1 MGLVAARGVKGELTL
16 NARPGVGR
24 GGFGSGAKMN
34 AGDGRDRGKESLV
47 SFRGGIGRGR
57 GRGIGAVTN
66 PN

>member
-1 MGLVAARGVKGELTL
+1 MGLIAARGGKGELTP
-16 NARPGVGR
+16 NARRG

-34 AGDGRDRGKESLV
+34 VGDGRDRGKESLV
-47 SFRGGIGRGR
+47 SFRGGIVR